1 MRNELQKTC
10 LVIGDQMKEL
20 DEEWNEIGKA
30 LLAQNH
36 QVVSAEQRISDVNKN
51 IESLDHLQHDQ
62 SEALD
67 HLLAQATMLV
77 NGHQIQ
83 QEQHSF
89 SALIVPDY
97 DDLQPLSISD
107 KSWNDFSKRIDTYLI
122 EKGVAHENPYE
133 DLLSAQQKAEIA
145 KTFREEF
152 MLKNESC
159 DRYDYM
165 IAAFSGLVTG
175 LIDSFFVGSPLDSKI
190 MKWSDQKVD
199 KIVIKFSK
207 MVWNHDKA
215 NGSNIRTQPDSI
227 ASAIGYLER
236 RFKVNYDA
244 RYASDLK
251 MNGESLNMRPTDHHL
266 KSLAHAPDIIGLFFS
281 ILDQFTGKASF
292 VSDGKLLRL
301 KPKEDGSSRL
311 VGGTILSK
319 LFAGFSNWL
328 GHLLSDISGSSGTR
342 GHSDGRR
349 GAGIPLPFFEVFQFA
364 NVGNIKHNG
373 ADLTIA
379 EFSTKVFEKGYD
391 ARFGAA
397 MAVPVVLNE
406 LIIRLLWGLKSKF
419 YHQKSFIESL
429 PFGNKPTLRKM
440 LLVGQGS
447 LCLTDGIDA
456 YLRSN
461 NVPILFATRLNYV
474 AWSRF
479 MYASIKEVRVLLK
492 GDVLDIQALDRHLE
506 EEWQRLGL

>member
-1 MRNELQKTC
+1 
-10 LVIGDQMKEL
+10 MKES
-20 DEEWNEIGKA
+20 NENWEQVGKS
-30 LLAQNH
+30 LLAQQH
-36 QVVSAEQRISDVNKN
+36 QAMSAEQRVGDMNKHVQK
-51 IESLDHLQHDQ
+51 LDTLQDNQ
-62 SEALD
+62 NEALD
-67 HLLAQATMLV
+67 QLLAQAKLLM
-77 NGHQIQ
+77 NGQQIQ
-83 QEQHSF
+83 VQQHSF
-89 SALIVPDY
+89 IPLAVPEY
-97 DDLQPLSISD
+97 EDLQPLSISNE
-107 KSWNDFSKRIDTYLI
+107 SWNDFSKRINTYLTA
-122 EKGVAHENPYE
+122 EGVTHENPYE
-133 DLLSAQQKAEIA
+133 DLLSTQQKVEIV

-152 MLKNESC
+152 VMKNESC

-190 MKWSDQKVD
+190 IKWSDQKVD
-199 KIVIKFSK
+199 GIVIKFSK

-301 KPKEDGSSRL
+301 EPKEDGSPKL

-319 LFAGFSNWL
+319 LFAGFANWL

-364 NVGNIKHNG
+364 NVGKIKHNG
-373 ADLTIA
+373 SDLTIA

-456 YLRSN
+456 YIRSG
-461 NVPILFATRLNYV
+461 NVPILFATRLNYI

-479 MYASIKEVRVLLK
+479 VYASIKEVRVFLK
-492 GDVLDIQALDRHLE
+492 GDVLDIQALDQHLE
-506 EEWQRLGL
+506 DEWERLMP